1 MTDFVKEAKLIEL
14 ENKIPYINNLAIKT
28 ALTAVENKIPSVSN
42 LVNKTNYYTKITEIE
57 NKLSNHNHDKYINTL
72 ELNKLAA
79 DVFNVRLAQAN
90 LITKTNF
97 DAKLSS
103 LNRKSTQNKT
113 KHLFVENELKK
124 VKTFDS
130 SHFRGKS
137 HFEEDGTQNYLVF
150 EPMLRYFKVNTII
163 NVANYIVSWKSKG
176 LSEETI
182 IPPTTSDNS
191 LAPVL
196 IYYDFGKVK
205 VKFTWSCLKQP
216 KPSITHKNVVN
227 IYIVYEL
234 GASSSHNDDP
244 TLKFVYLVQLL

>member
-1 MTDFVKEAKLIEL
+1 ML
-14 ENKIPYINNLAIKT
+14 
-28 ALTAVENKIPSVSN
+28 
-42 LVNKTNYYTKITEIE
+42 
-57 NKLSNHNHDKYINTL
+57 
-72 ELNKLAA
+72 
-79 DVFNVRLAQAN
+79 
-90 LITKTNF
+90 
-97 DAKLSS
+97 S
-103 LNRKSTQNKT
+103 LNRKITENKT
-113 KHLFVENELKK
+113 KHLLVENELNKL
-124 VKTFDS
+124 KTFDS
-130 SHFRGKS
+130 SYIIGKS